1 MSSSAEDALQK
12 LSQSGISETAQEPP
26 FTDMNEESHSARP
39 PVKKPAAD
47 PALWQSAV
55 SKLCL
60 TASKQ
65 IVCERFS
72 F

>member
-1 MSSSAEDALQK
+1 MFSSAEDALQK

-26 FTDMNEESHSARP
+26 FTDMNEKSQTARP
-39 PVKKPAAD
+39 PVKKPATD
-47 PALWQSAV
+47 TALWKSAG
-55 SKLCL
+55 SRLGL

-65 IVCERFS
+65 VVCERFS